1 MIGAR
6 WANAEGGGYRRDDPA
21 YMQGDEEMTV
31 TMASKALNVGGRGI
45 QYARIVLSEGTP
57 EEIADY
63 ARARRVA
70 WGQSTRQLHSGFF
83 SFRKRVRLLRRR
95 VPLPRSET

>member
-6 WANAEGGGYRRDDPA
+6 WASAEVGGYRRDDPA
-21 YMQGDEEMTV
+21 YTQDNEEMTV
-31 TMASKALNVGGRGI
+31 PLASKALNVGERGI
-45 QYARIVLSEGTP
+45 YHARIVLEKGSP

-70 WGQSTRQLHSGFF
+70 WGQSAR
-83 SFRKRVRLLRRR
+83 
-95 VPLPRSET
+95 